1 MYFGMFDP
9 TVILLIPAIA
19 FTLYAQMKVKGAYNR
34 YSGIRCRRGMTGCQA
49 ARRILDANGLGHVQ
63 VGITPGVMTDH
74 YDPVNDVMNL
84 SPDVYNGTSIAA
96 VSIAAH
102 ESGHAI
108 QDSKAYGMLRF
119 RSALAPVTNFASSA
133 SWILILAGFV
143 IIATGKITTGN
154 FVFDIGILLFAVVV
168 LFHLVTLPV
177 EFNASRRAMQ
187 TLESRYILSGEE
199 LTKARKVLTAAALTY
214 VAALLNGILQLL
226 RLLSISKRNN
236 RR

>member
-34 YSGIRCRRGMTGCQA
+34 YSGIRCRRGMTGCQV

-177 EFNASRRAMQ
+177 ELNASRRAIEQ
-187 TLESRYILSGEE
+187 
-199 LTKARKVLTAAALTY
+199 LTGLGIIDSTEVKGARKVLSAAAMTY
-214 VAALLNGILQLL
+214 IAALATAVLQLI
-226 RLLSISKRNN
+226 RLLLIRG
-236 RR
+236 RD

>member
-63 VGITPGVMTDH
+63 VGITSGVMTDH

-108 QDSKAYGMLRF
+108 QDSKAYGMPRF

-177 EFNASRRAMQ
+177 ELNASRRAIEQ
-187 TLESRYILSGEE
+187 
-199 LTKARKVLTAAALTY
+199 LTGLGIIDSTEVKGARKVLSAAAMTY
-214 VAALLNGILQLL
+214 IAALATAVLQLI
-226 RLLSISKRNN
+226 RLLLIRG
-236 RR
+236 RD

>member
-19 FTLYAQMKVKGAYNR
+19 FTPCMHRLKVKGAYNR

-84 SPDVYNGTSIAA
+84 STDVYNGTSIAA

-119 RSALAPVTNFASSA
+119 RSALAPVVRTS
-133 SWILILAGFV
+133 LHRHRG
-143 IIATGKITTGN
+143 
-154 FVFDIGILLFAVVV
+154 
-168 LFHLVTLPV
+168 
-177 EFNASRRAMQ
+177 
-187 TLESRYILSGEE
+187 Y
-199 LTKARKVLTAAALTY
+199 
-214 VAALLNGILQLL
+214 
-226 RLLSISKRNN
+226 
-236 RR
+236 